1 MQARL
6 WNKLFRAEW
15 RKIVGN
21 RWATGCM
28 IWIFPALAVLGI
40 ALALLAAVLSSDFQT
55 SLKDGPATWTETA
68 VIAWLIPINPLGR
81 LLLIG
86 FTAVLFAG
94 EYQWN
99 TWKVI
104 VPRSQRVP
112 LILVKFFAVAVFVVF
127 AFALMSI
134 LLTAGI
140 GLVSAVVGASYGPDI
155 NGDVLR
161 DFAEDYSL
169 NMLAAFLTTILAA
182 GFAALAAMITRSSLG
197 SAVIGIVVTLG
208 ENFLVLPLSLIAGLL
223 NADIFQHLFRFTPGY
238 NLNRIMAFLFGEV
251 PEGLEL
257 QSGKIIHDG
266 QLFSEAVLVVWVV
279 GLVALTAYLF
289 QRQDVTN

>member
-1 MQARL
+1 MQVSM

-15 RKIVGN
+15 RKIAGN

-28 IWIFPALAVLGI
+28 IWIFPALALLGT
-40 ALALLAAVLSSDFQT
+40 AFGLLAAVLSSDFQT
-55 SLKDGPATWTETA
+55 SLNDGPATWTEIA

-127 AFALMSI
+127 AFILMSI

-140 GLVSAVVGASYGPDI
+140 GLVSWVVGASYGPDI
-155 NGDVLR
+155 NSDVLH
-161 DFAEDYSL
+161 DFAKDYSL
-169 NMLAAFLTTILAA
+169 NMLAAFLTTIIAA
-182 GFAALAAMITRSSLG
+182 GFAALAAMITRSILG
-197 SAVIGIVVTLG
+197 SAVIGIVVTIG
-208 ENFLVLPLSLIAGLL
+208 ENLLSLPLSFIAGRL
-223 NADIFQHLFRFTPGY
+223 NADIFQHVYRFLPAY
-238 NLNRIMAFLFGEV
+238 NLERLMAYLFGEV
-251 PEGLEL
+251 PAGFEL
-257 QSGKIIHDG
+257 QSGKLINDT
-266 QLFSEAVLVVWVV
+266 QLFSEAVLAVWVV

-289 QRQDVTN
+289 QRQDITN

>member
-1 MQARL
+1 MRVSM
-6 WNKLFRAEW
+6 WDKLFRAEW

-28 IWIFPALAVLGI
+28 IWIFPALALLGI
-40 ALALLAAVLSSDFQT
+40 ALGLLAAVLSSDFQT

-127 AFALMSI
+127 AFILMSI
-134 LLTAGI
+134 FLTVGI
-140 GLVSAVVGASYGPDI
+140 GLVSWVVGASYGPDV
-155 NGDVLR
+155 NSDVLR
-161 DFAEDYSL
+161 DFAKDYSL
-169 NMLAAFLTTILAA
+169 NMLAAFLTTIIAA
-182 GFAALAAMITRSSLG
+182 GFAALAAMITRSILG
-197 SAVIGIVVTLG
+197 SAVIGIVVTIG
-208 ENFLVLPLSLIAGLL
+208 ENLLSVPLSLIAGLL
-223 NADIFQHLFRFTPGY
+223 NADIFQHVYRFLPGY
-238 NLNRIMAFLFGEV
+238 NLNRLMAYLFGEV
-251 PEGLEL
+251 PEGFEL
-257 QSGKIIHDG
+257 QSGKLINDS
-266 QLFSEAVLVVWVV
+266 QLFSEGVLVVWVV
-279 GLVALTAYLF
+279 GLVVLTAYLF
-289 QRQDVTN
+289 QRQDITN

>member
-1 MQARL
+1 MQASM

-15 RKIVGN
+15 RKIAGN

-40 ALALLAAVLSSDFQT
+40 ALGLLAAVLSSDFQT

-182 GFAALAAMITRSSLG
+182 GFAALAAMITRSILG
-197 SAVIGIVVTLG
+197 SAVIGIVVTIG
-208 ENFLVLPLSLIAGLL
+208 ENFLSLPLSFIAGLL
-223 NADIFQHLFRFTPGY
+223 KADLFQHLFRFTPGY
-238 NLNRIMAFLFGEV
+238 NLNRLMAYLFGEV
-251 PEGLEL
+251 PEGLEV
-257 QSGKIIHDG
+257 QSGKIIHDS
-266 QLFSEAVLVVWVV
+266 QLFSETVLVVWVV
-279 GLVALTAYLF
+279 GLVVLTAYLF